1 MKFKNELEEQAF
13 LIAQKVYG
21 DTATIDHNKVI
32 QIENAIFPEVFSFT
46 GPPKKEI
53 DVLTTE
59 LRKEPKI
66 SLLVSCKYFDGKKA
80 EPAHVQ
86 EWASVL
92 HTMSKYSKETI
103 YLGLILCPTGF
114 TSGCESW
121 VTSSNIAVIPPI
133 KGKGINF
140 PTSTSLQMFERTL
153 IALKKRVLLPFEEL
167 LKPPEFYDFVYR
179 ITSDFEGFEE
189 TTTSFHG
196 ERYFLAET
204 GWRSSFGEL
213 VTTLIGKEISNILSD
228 SEYTGIIFKDD
239 YVFKYFGDRIVFGKE
254 ENIDTEIK
262 IIPSCRTFLSG
273 ESCSFDEIEAKVK
286 NKKITSAADFGNYFE
301 LGIDNYINLGFHPS
315 NLLVIMEFDKDS

>member
-1 MKFKNELEEQAF
+1 
-13 LIAQKVYG
+13 
-21 DTATIDHNKVI
+21 
-32 QIENAIFPEVFSFT
+32 
-46 GPPKKEI
+46 
-53 DVLTTE
+53 LTTE

-66 SLLVSCKYFDGKKA
+66 SLLVSCKYFDEKKA

-179 ITSDFEGFEE
+179 ITADFEGFEE

-196 ERYFLAET
+196 ERYFLAES

-213 VTTLIGKEISNILSD
+213 VTTLIGREISNILSD
-228 SEYTGIIFKDD
+228 SEYTGIKFKDD
-239 YVFKYFGDRIVFGKE
+239 YVFKYFGERIVFGKE
-254 ENIDTEIK
+254 KNIDTEIK
-262 IIPSCRTFLSG
+262 INPSCRTFLSG

-286 NKKITSAADFGNYFE
+286 NKRITSAADFGNYFE